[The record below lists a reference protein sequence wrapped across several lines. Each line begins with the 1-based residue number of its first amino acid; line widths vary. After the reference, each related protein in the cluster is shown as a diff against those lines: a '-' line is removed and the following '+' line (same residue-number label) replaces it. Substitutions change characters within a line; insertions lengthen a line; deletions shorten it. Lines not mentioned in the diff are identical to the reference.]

1 MPKLSI
7 PLIVFFVML
16 LLAMRTASQTRAQ
29 KNLRPFLALML
40 IAAAQALL
48 VSLRWDFGYT
58 ELRPLQIIISCII
71 PALAWMCFRSLVG
84 DYPNSPKYG
93 DLVNLFS
100 AALAGLAI
108 RFMPDAIDLIVI
120 ATSFIY
126 GALCLRLFVRGQN
139 ELTNVGFNN
148 TLDVR
153 RALGLVTFG
162 LFGSGLVDLFVVLD
176 FIVGGG
182 HAPLLIGTGNL
193 VWLALIGISAA
204 ITTRS
209 LPDENDDDS
218 EPRKQEN
225 SLEEDQK
232 ILAIVDAKLVGD
244 QMYKDPNLTLGK
256 LARRVGIPSRQI
268 SIAINRLHDQNVS
281 QYVNGLR
288 IKEACRLLT
297 ETNSSVTNIIYDS
310 GFQTKSNF
318 NREFLRQTGTTP
330 RQWRKP

>member
-16 LLAMRTASQTRAQ
+16 LLAMRTASQGNAH
-29 KNLRPFLALML
+29 KILRPFLALIL
-40 IAAAQALL
+40 IAATQALL

-71 PALAWMCFRSLVG
+71 PALAWLSFQSLVA
-84 DYPNSPKYG
+84 DHSSTLKFA
-93 DLVNLFS
+93 DLANLLP
-100 AALAGLAI
+100 AALAAI
-108 RFMPDAIDLIVI
+108 AIGFFPDIIDFVVI
-120 ATSFIY
+120 ATSVIY
-126 GALCLRLFVRGQN
+126 GVLCLRLFVRGQN
-139 ELTNVGFNN
+139 ELTNVGLSN
-148 TLDVR
+148 TLNVR
-153 RALGLVTFG
+153 RALGLVTFA

-176 FIVGGG
+176 FMTGGG

-193 VWLALIGISAA
+193 VWLALIGFSAA

-209 LPDENDDDS
+209 LPDEDDDDS

-225 SLEEDQK
+225 SPEEDQK
-232 ILAIVDAKLVGD
+232 ILAIVDAKLIGD
-244 QMYKDPNLTLGK
+244 QLYKEPNLTLGR

-297 ETNSSVTNIIYDS
+297 ETVSSVTSIIYDS

-318 NREFLRQTGTTP
+318 NREFLRQTGKTP
-330 RQWRKP
+330 RQWRKQ